1 MHALEHCSSYT
12 EEPLQELYYRLCQVL
27 ARMKDRIF
35 FTYIDKIKDKG
46 SKDFLYGFYYR
57 YKEDYSKAEEYL
69 LKALDFNSNMQIARR
84 ELVNVYLNQEKYTKA
99 LPLAKENYNRKS
111 TNSYHIEAYF
121 RCLLNHYPWN
131 TETEDTLNRLLKEM
145 EENFSKRKDELFSIN
160 AIRIL
165 Y

>member
-1 MHALEHCSSYT
+1 MPSIVISTVIDLYNQGSYDSVKDICLHALEHCSSYT

-84 ELVNVYLNQEKYTKA
+84 ELVNVYLNQENILKPFLWQKRIIIV
-99 LPLAKENYNRKS
+99 NR
-111 TNSYHIEAYF
+111 
-121 RCLLNHYPWN
+121 P
-131 TETEDTLNRLLKEM
+131 
-145 EENFSKRKDELFSIN
+145 
-160 AIRIL
+160 IL
-165 Y
+165 II